1 MNAEVTVGTTIESQI
16 SNQEE
21 QANDVTVE
29 AMNGKNITISE
40 IESTLK
46 QPSSNDESER
56 QRIRDFSL
64 IKPQATE
71 NLASIDLVNDSQK
84 PESI

>member
-29 AMNGKNITISE
+29 AMNGKNIAISE

>member
-29 AMNGKNITISE
+29 AMNSKNITISE